1 MSCSGSSHTGLADLI
16 HKQFRENVV
25 FTPLKTNVVGVLWGQ
40 NVGGESLGTLQ
51 QQRVSKPLQKHSQ
64 TGTKFEIS
72 EIGVLSHILSTAAG
86 RMLAGR
92 HEKYPSAEILTKI
105 GRFREKLQHFG
116 NMRIFTNVGGYGRP
130 APLFRLK
137 EAQETRF

>member
-1 MSCSGSSHTGLADLI
+1 MPNVMPAGWACSSHTGLTDLI

-40 NVGGESLGTLQ
+40 NVGGKSLGTLQ

-72 EIGVLSHILSTAAG
+72 EIGVLSHILSAEYLHIWSDVSRTAC
-86 RMLAGR
+86 
-92 HEKYPSAEILTKI
+92 
-105 GRFREKLQHFG
+105 
-116 NMRIFTNVGGYGRP
+116 
-130 APLFRLK
+130 
-137 EAQETRF
+137 

>member
-1 MSCSGSSHTGLADLI
+1 MPLAKKPLAPQHMSCSGSSHTGLADLI

-72 EIGVLSHILSTAAG
+72 EIGVLSHHI
-86 RMLAGR
+86 
-92 HEKYPSAEILTKI
+92 SAEYLHIWSDVSRTACFLKSNYPDTPMVPPGMSPITKDP
-105 GRFREKLQHFG
+105 G
-116 NMRIFTNVGGYGRP
+116 NERIRTGQKN
-130 APLFRLK
+130 
-137 EAQETRF
+137 